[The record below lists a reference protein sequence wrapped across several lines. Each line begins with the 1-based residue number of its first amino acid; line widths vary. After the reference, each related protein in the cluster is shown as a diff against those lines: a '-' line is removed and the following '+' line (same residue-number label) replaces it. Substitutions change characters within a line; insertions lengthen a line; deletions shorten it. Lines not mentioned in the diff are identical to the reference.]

1 MGYTTTQVA
10 DPTDAI
16 TQNMRA
22 LNIQPPPDAHVYGT
36 WPVTLVPC
44 LEDPGFGWTVHA
56 LTYIPAGTFMGDLHG
71 RRVYTCELAHTNR
84 HYVVYVDDELAIDM
98 TQTPRDVMAY
108 TREHFYTVKPA
119 NLEFVC
125 FPDAEDAEGSWMR
138 VGFRTL
144 RPIEANEEL
153 IFKRHPDL
161 AWM

>member
-1 MGYTTTQVA
+1 MDLM

-16 TQNMRA
+16 TENMRV
-22 LNIQPPPDAHVYGT
+22 LNIQPPPDARVYGT

-44 LEDPGFGWTVHA
+44 PEDPGFGWTVHT
-56 LTYIPAGTFMGDLHG
+56 LTHIPANTFLGDLHG
-71 RRVYTCELAHTNR
+71 RRVYACEVSLTNR
-84 HYVVYVDDELAIDM
+84 QYVVYVDDELAIDM

-125 FPDAEDAEGSWMR
+125 FPEAEDVEGSLLR

-144 RPIEANEEL
+144 RSIEANEEL
-153 IFKRHPDL
+153 IFKRHLDL

>member
-1 MGYTTTQVA
+1 MDT
-10 DPTDAI
+10 I
-16 TQNMRA
+16 IENMRV
-22 LNIQPPPDAHVYGT
+22 LNIQPPPDACVYGT

-44 LEDPGFGWTVHA
+44 PEDVGFGWTVHA

-71 RRVYTCELAHTNR
+71 RRVYAWEVTNTNR
-84 HYVVYVDDELAIDM
+84 HYVVYVDDEFAIDM

-108 TREHFYTVKPA
+108 TREHFYTAKPA

-125 FPDAEDAEGSWMR
+125 FPDAEDESLLR

-144 RPIEANEEL
+144 QPIAANEEL